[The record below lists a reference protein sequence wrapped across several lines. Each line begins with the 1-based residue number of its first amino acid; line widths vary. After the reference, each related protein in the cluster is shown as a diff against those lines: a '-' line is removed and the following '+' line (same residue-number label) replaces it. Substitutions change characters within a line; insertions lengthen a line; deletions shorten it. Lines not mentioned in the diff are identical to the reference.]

1 LQSKGDGV
9 EYLVVAGMVALVFG
23 AILLFTPS
31 FFQSICLVCD
41 RLLFNLDDTL
51 QPYKNSIGIVLLLV
65 AGWLFYMALR
75 YPAVALMIHPIWIIV
90 LVFALLYIFLPNW
103 LVRISE
109 VTNRNV
115 FPTDKYIMGACR
127 VAGTVLLI
135 MSVYIFHAAY
145 ILSRR

>member
-1 LQSKGDGV
+1 MD
-9 EYLVVAGMVALVFG
+9 YLIVAGMIALVFG

-41 RLLFNLDDTL
+41 RVLFNLDEKL
-51 QPYKNSIGIVLLLV
+51 EPYKTSVGIVLILV
-65 AGWLFYMALR
+65 AGWFFYMALK
-75 YPAVALMIHPIWIIV
+75 YPPIALMLHPVWIIV
-90 LVFALLYIFLPNW
+90 LTFGLLYLFLPDW

-115 FPTDKYIMGACR
+115 LPTDKYIMGACR
-127 VAGTVLLI
+127 IAGTILLV
-135 MSVYIFHAAY
+135 MSVYIFHASF